1 MPIDQQQLDSAIGL
15 DDENNIIA
23 YYLMKNIPFLFV
35 INITQYI
42 IKIAENTFLFRI
54 GSVWNTW

>member
-54 GSVWNTW
+54 GSV